1 MWTLLRFL
9 QNYCAVVTNKY
20 WAVKKGEI
28 VNLTVFFL
36 FGFLLL
42 QNIRG
47 TYSKLLQN
55 NIYETDISSAP
66 QRSTK

>member
-36 FGFLLL
+36 FGVLLL

-47 TYSKLLQN
+47 TYSKLFQN